1 MSFRFTED
9 MTDQER
15 EETLNEINDTLDGK
29 NDLIVVA
36 QLPIIKEQLAAIK
49 EQFQTAAERAK
60 SLDCT
65 EDNLT
70 EIRKTRANITKVFE
84 SLEERRKEA
93 KRAIMAPYDEFEKVY
108 KDCVTNIYKPCDA
121 ELSSKIKA
129 VEESLKAEKRKY
141 AADFFTESTK
151 ASGIDFLTLEQ
162 VGLNIGL
169 NTSRK
174 SIKEKISAFVTKVT
188 EEIALIEMQPN
199 PDEVL
204 VEYKQTLNAAKA
216 IKTVADRHTAAEAE
230 RVRRELI
237 QKQREA
243 AAENA
248 AKVEEIAAQ
257 NIPIVEDTEE
267 AAEFEAPSAVE
278 PDNEDILELTFTV
291 RGSRARL
298 KELKA
303 YLIDNGYDVR

>member
-1 MSFRFTED
+1 MSFRFTEY

-141 AADFFTESTK
+141 AADFFAESTN

-174 SIKEKISAFVTKVT
+174 SIKEKISAFVTKVA
-188 EEIALIEMQPN
+188 EELALIETQECA
-199 PDEVL
+199 DEII
-204 VEYKQTLNAAKA
+204 VEYKQTLNVANA
-216 IKTVADRHTAAEAE
+216 ITTVANRHKAAEAE
-230 RVRRELI
+230 RVRREQQ

-243 AAENA
+243 EAEA
-248 AKVEEIAAQ
+248 TAMVEKIAAT
-257 NIPIVEDTEE
+257 PVMPLPVPTVEFV
-267 AAEFEAPSAVE
+267 AEPSAPQEDE
-278 PDNEDILELTFTV
+278 PILELTFTV
-291 RGSRARL
+291 RGTRDRLRA
-298 KELKA
+298 LKA
-303 YLIDNGYDVR
+303 YMLDNGYDVR

>member
-1 MSFRFTED
+1 MRFTED
-9 MTDQER
+9 MTNQER
-15 EETLNEINDTLDGK
+15 EETLKEINDTLDGK
-29 NDLIVVA
+29 NDLIVVT

-49 EQFQTAAERAK
+49 EQFQAAAERAK
-60 SLDCT
+60 SLGCT

-108 KDCVTNIYKPCDA
+108 KECVTNIYKPCDA

-141 AADFFTESTK
+141 AADFFAESTK

-174 SIKEKISAFVTKVT
+174 SIKEKIAAFVTKVT
-188 EEIALIEMQPN
+188 EEIALIDMQPN
-199 PDEVL
+199 PDEIL

-230 RVRRELI
+230 RIRRELL
-237 QKQREA
+237 KQRIEA
-243 AAENA
+243 AAA
-248 AKVEEIAAQ
+248 SGTKVEEISAALTAPAEEQ
-257 NIPIVEDTEE
+257 AEEIEEFNAPTAEPTEE
-267 AAEFEAPSAVE
+267 P
-278 PDNEDILELTFTV
+278 ILELTFTV
-291 RGSRARL
+291 RGTREKL
-298 KELKA
+298 KALKA
-303 YLIDNGYDVR
+303 YMLDNGYDVR